1 MSKKN
6 FTEVEGTVKAIK
18 SYSDERGTLVTAWFT
33 QRLTDPIEVTTLNIG
48 LVAKKDEVGAQLAK
62 LEDGAAVTVIGRLL
76 TRVNRK
82 DPKNP
87 QYTIQIEVDEL
98 I

>member
-1 MSKKN
+1 VKN
-6 FTEVEGTVKAIK
+6 FIEVEGTVKKVK
-18 SYSDERGTLVTAWFT
+18 SFSDERGTLVTGWFT
-33 QRLTDPIEVTTLNIG
+33 QRLTDPIEMTTLNVG
-48 LVAKKDEVGAQLAK
+48 LVAKKDTVGAQLAQ
-62 LEDGAAVTVIGRLL
+62 LPDGAAVTVIGRLL

-87 QYTIQIEVDEL
+87 QYIIQIEVDEL

>member
-1 MSKKN
+1 MKN
-6 FTEVEGTVKAIK
+6 FIEVEGTVKSVK
-18 SYSDERGTLVTAWFT
+18 SFSGERGTLVTGWFT
-33 QRLTDPIEVTTLNIG
+33 QRLTDPIEMTTLNVG
-48 LVAKKDEVGAQLAK
+48 LVAKKESVANQLAQLT
-62 LEDGAAVTVIGRLL
+62 DGTAVTVIGRLL
-76 TRVNRK
+76 TRVSRK